1 MLNLQSLCQKMQHCI
16 GDWFAFVKK
25 TNVIYD
31 VQSFARL
38 RTTWLHEYL
47 VQNERKKKVKK
58 ENQLQTTMYIVL
70 KSSFTI
76 PLRGK
81 SAWFAKLCL
90 IFSSFWEFF
99 YRLHCYACSWQQ
111 VTVFMRVSESFNQPI
126 YSKMLIHSGME
137 QVSDSSLTAEGWYCL
152 YLAPSA
158 KLSSV
163 KCSLADWV
171 CTWEFSCSVLIGE
184 PLTKH
189 LILQ

>member
-1 MLNLQSLCQKMQHCI
+1 MSCHIHYFYNKYDFSFFNLSLMLNLQSLCQKMQHCI

-31 VQSFARL
+31 IQSFAHM
-38 RTTWLHEYL
+38 RTTWLCEYL

-58 ENQLQTTMYIVL
+58 ENQLQTTMYIML

-90 IFSSFWEFF
+90 IFSSFWDFF

-111 VTVFMRVSESFNQPI
+111 VTVFMRVTESFNQPI

-137 QVSDSSLTAEGWYCL
+137 QVSDSLNCSLTNSIKKCKIY
-152 YLAPSA
+152 
-158 KLSSV
+158 SV
-163 KCSLADWV
+163 KKL
-171 CTWEFSCSVLIGE
+171 FF
-184 PLTKH
+184 
-189 LILQ
+189 